1 MAPRRASD
9 EQPPKALDPIA
20 ESRDQQLLERERV
33 RLALYRFRVLQEL
46 ARTRGRVLARMHEP
60 AAVHEQDGTFVMRP
74 ATWRVRY
81 NSDARGRNREGLT
94 YTIFYLLRAGALT
107 ITPYEHDGEH
117 EVMVTELGSR
127 LLELDPKVARGRE
140 SIIKVLREDRPQDW
154 WSCPPGVC

>member
-9 EQPPKALDPIA
+9 DQRPAVTDPIA
-20 ESRDQQLLERERV
+20 EARDRQLLERERA

-46 ARTRGRVLARMHEP
+46 ARTPGQVLARMHEP
-60 AAVHEQDGTFVMRP
+60 SAVHEQDGMLVMRP
-74 ATWRVRY
+74 AAWRVRY
-81 NSDARGRNREGLT
+81 PSDAPRRSREGLT

-117 EVMVTELGSR
+117 EVIVTELGSR
-127 LLELDPKVARGRE
+127 LLKFDPQLARDRG

-154 WSCPPGVC
+154 WSCPPGAR